1 MRKVN
6 VDAFSTDSGVM
17 LEALGA
23 RLRAARGEMTL
34 EEVAK
39 AIGCNKI
46 SVSRY
51 ETGQQ
56 VPNAAYLLKLADVS
70 KRSACWLLTGITS
83 DESAL
88 SIKEQYYIEL
98 AGVTSSVLEKILQE
112 RNLRL
117 SPESCGKIFPLFFR
131 IAIQMAHEGYSTFK
145 IENINDDFSPS
156 LEKEIEQFIEII
168 SDSVFV

>member
-70 KRSACWLLTGITS
+70 KRSACWLLTGIHS
-83 DESAL
+83 DETAL
-88 SIKEQYYIEL
+88 TIKEQYYIAL
-98 AGVTSSVLEKILQE
+98 AGVISSVLESILQK

-117 SPESCGKIFPLFFR
+117 SPESSGKVFSFIFN
-131 IAIQMAHEGYSTFK
+131 IAIQMAHEGYSTFQVDNLY
-145 IENINDDFSPS
+145 EDFSQKI
-156 LEKEIEQFIEII
+156 EKEIEQLIGII
-168 SDSVFV
+168 SENVFV